1 MNDQL
6 AGQVLEAL
14 NDKVDIDYG
23 NMPANSTNYASSS
36 KNVTNCI
43 TEIPQDIKLELNDG
57 VLTLKAGS
65 KVYIPNGPGVFD
77 SYTIPND
84 ITVSS
89 WGGGMADTTL
99 FVQGAKLIGEQ
110 TMFCYSGTTSPTT
123 TNATSYWYDTTN
135 NQMKRTG
142 DTGSTW
148 SVLENSSLPI
158 CIIKRNSG
166 AISSIDQ
173 VFNGFGYIGSVRYA
187 LPGIKWLTPDGR
199 NEDGT
204 AKSIFN
210 VLQNVVYED
219 FSSQRDV
226 IPNIL
231 GTGSIWTT
239 GSYVESERE
248 PSDSYS
254 VWYKPSDNYI
264 RVRVNNGA
272 WRIDRYI
279 VYAGY
284 FTADGTRVTK
294 LNVKPVFS
302 TLDYNNTRYIGH
314 QAMPSNKFTAMTL
327 GSSGSMYTAPV
338 DGWFFIAK
346 SSNAVNQ
353 YINIV
358 NETTGFSTA
367 YNPPVSGTN
376 CRLFLPA
383 TKGDVVSI
391 SYNLSGSTNLFRFIY
406 TNGSK

>member
-23 NMPANSTNYASSS
+23 NMPANSTNYAPSS

-43 TEIPQDIKLELNDG
+43 TEIPQDIKLELSSDG

-65 KVYIPNGPGVFD
+65 KVHLAYGNLNDTFVIE
-77 SYTIPND
+77 SD
-84 ITVSS
+84 ITL
-89 WGGGMADTTL
+89 TN
-99 FVQGAKLIGEQ
+99 I
-110 TMFCYSGTTSPTT
+110 YSGQYMVIRTSPTAMYVANIET
-123 TNATSYWYDTTN
+123 CLSGTISSRPSTLTKSTGFYFATDEHKIYL
-135 NQMKRTG
+135 TG
-142 DTGSTW
+142 DSGNTW
-148 SVLENSSLPI
+148 YSAGGYTLPLGI
-158 CIIKRNSG
+158 VTVSNG

-239 GSYVESERE
+239 GSYVESETE

-264 RVRVNNGA
+264 RVRVNDGA
-272 WRIDRYI
+272 WDINRYI

-314 QAMPSNKFTAMTL
+314 QAMPSNKFTTMTL
-327 GSSGSMYTAPV
+327 GASGSTYTAPV
-338 DGWFFIAK
+338 DGYFL
-346 SSNAVNQ
+346 SLNQ
-353 YINIV
+353 VMLQLNI
-358 NETTGFSTA
+358 
-367 YNPPVSGTN
+367 
-376 CRLFLPA
+376 
-383 TKGDVVSI
+383 
-391 SYNLSGSTNLFRFIY
+391 
-406 TNGSK
+406 